1 MFRYSS
7 LLILFFSFFTTPSYS
22 TEKIPENSIIAGTT
36 LKVRLAEPIDSRTRR
51 AGYRV
56 KMKVDTDIEVA
67 GKVVIKS
74 GSTAQ
79 AIINKIR
86 KAGRG
91 SHAPEIILT
100 LTKLSV
106 NNRQVN
112 VQSFPIA
119 GKGTTNERKE
129 VGHVDEN
136 ENIVFGKQGEKIT
149 ASIAVITKGAD
160 IIVSEGSVVYFILKE
175 TIPL

>member
-1 MFRYSS
+1 M
-7 LLILFFSFFTTPSYS
+7 
-22 TEKIPENSIIAGTT
+22 
-36 LKVRLAEPIDSRTRR
+36 
-51 AGYRV
+51 
-56 KMKVDTDIEVA
+56 A

-74 GSTAQ
+74 GSSAQ
-79 AIINKIR
+79 AIIKKIR

-100 LTKLSV
+100 LTKLTI

-129 VGHVDEN
+129 VGKIDKN
-136 ENIVFGKQGEKIT
+136 ENVVIDKQGEKIT
-149 ASIAVITKGAD
+149 TSIAVITKGAD

-175 TIPL
+175 PIPL

>member
-1 MFRYSS
+1 
-7 LLILFFSFFTTPSYS
+7 
-22 TEKIPENSIIAGTT
+22 
-36 LKVRLAEPIDSRTRR
+36 LKVDS
-51 AGYRV
+51 
-56 KMKVDTDIEVA
+56 DITVA

-86 KAGRG
+86 KAGRS

-112 VQSFPIA
+112 VRSFPIA

-129 VGHVDEN
+129 VGKIDEN
-136 ENIVFGKQGEKIT
+136 ENIVIGKQGEKIT
-149 ASIAVITKGAD
+149 TSIPVITKGYD
-160 IIVSEGSVVYFILKE
+160 IIVSEGSVIYFILKE
-175 TIPL
+175 AIFL